1 MSRPDMRATR
11 MIGVVRPRTGMI
23 RTVINEA
30 DAANPNNGLPNS
42 PDDYKTR
49 LLKYIPAEAIV
60 LYLALIGIVTGLEE
74 QSPFWYWV
82 GSVAVFV
89 GGLVAVPLILIR
101 GYGMQWR
108 YKIRQIIISTVAY
121 VLWVVSVGT
130 LQGMIQVPPAIVT
143 VTLGLYTFFAPFIDP
158 GTNTSGV
165 A

>member
-1 MSRPDMRATR
+1 MRETR
-11 MIGVVRPRTGMI
+11 AISVVRPRTGMI

-42 PDDYKTR
+42 ADDYKTR
-49 LLKYIPAEAIV
+49 LLKYIPAEAV
-60 LYLALIGIVTGLEE
+60 TLYFTLIGIVAGIEE
-74 QSPFWYWV
+74 QSPFWYWF
-82 GSVAVFV
+82 GMLAVFV

-101 GYGMQWR
+101 GYGMKWR
-108 YKIRQIIISTVAY
+108 YKKWQIIISSVAF
-121 VLWVVSVGT
+121 VLWVISLGT
-130 LQGMIQVPPAIVT
+130 FQGMIQVPPAIVT